1 MVRTVVERRAH
12 GHKILVVKGG
22 EESAMFGSRKNEA
35 ALPVVE
41 RGACR
46 HSVLELGA
54 VHGSSVTL
62 ASSGGSG
69 SSPGSSWTRRR
80 FARCFVNVLPLRMQ
94 SPRPGGT
101 AQLYWDLRSGGQS
114 IWKPQH
120 QALERDG
127 FGGQEDS
134 RWQGGGKL
142 ESDGITNSPPA
153 PTISEPTHTIF
164 APFQPPS
171 KVS

>member
-41 RGACR
+41 RGVCR

-127 FGGQEDS
+127 FGGQEDKPTRVEFFS
-134 RWQGGGKL
+134 RKHNG
-142 ESDGITNSPPA
+142 A
-153 PTISEPTHTIF
+153 ISHF
-164 APFQPPS
+164 SF
-171 KVS
+171 

>member
-1 MVRTVVERRAH
+1 VVRTVVERRAH

-41 RGACR
+41 RGVCR

-54 VHGSSVTL
+54 VHGSSATL
-62 ASSGGSG
+62 ASSGRSG

-101 AQLYWDLRSGGQS
+101 AQLYWELRSGGQF
-114 IWKPQH
+114 I
-120 QALERDG
+120 
-127 FGGQEDS
+127 
-134 RWQGGGKL
+134 
-142 ESDGITNSPPA
+142 
-153 PTISEPTHTIF
+153 
-164 APFQPPS
+164 
-171 KVS
+171 